1 MNIAVGSDHRG
12 YEAKR
17 KLIPVLKKL
26 GHSVK
31 DFGANGNATVDYPD
45 IALPVSHAVA
55 DKRFEVGILLDG
67 NGIGMSLVANKVH
80 GIRAA
85 LVHDEVTAR
94 HAREQNHCN
103 IICIGTDLH
112 SEEQVRKIVENF
124 LETKFAEGRH
134 ARRVEKISIIE
145 QAVGTGNVDRL
156 MQSAKG
162 NL

>member
-17 KLIPVLKKL
+17 KLIPLLKKL
-26 GHSVK
+26 GHEIK
-31 DFGANGNATVDYPD
+31 DFGANGSGIVDYPD
-45 IALPVSHAVA
+45 IAVPVSQSVA
-55 DKRFEVGILLDG
+55 EGRFEIGVLLDG
-67 NGIGMSLVANKVH
+67 NGIGMSMVANKVK

-103 IICIGTDLH
+103 IICVGTDLH

-124 LETKFAEGRH
+124 INTKFAEGRH
-134 ARRVEKISIIE
+134 ARRVEKIARIE
-145 QAVGTGNVDRL
+145 QSVANGTL
-156 MQSAKG
+156 I
-162 NL
+162 